1 VNSIDELTVLWRE
14 WERWAAD
21 VAESHVNYPVLIHVR
36 SAQPMRNWLIAL
48 LSVMDAAALQM
59 SLNPQVPQGPARV
72 SLRQGFVAVRDIA
85 RAEGINVDDDP
96 DPDRPIS
103 LTFDEFSHA
112 YDELVSAGYQMT
124 RTAEEAWPH
133 FRGWRVNYEHSA
145 YALAEAIDAVP
156 AEWSG
161 VRRPPLP
168 TVRPNRPT
176 NRMPGGRT
184 GRPVIGE

>member
-1 VNSIDELTVLWRE
+1 
-14 WERWAAD
+14 
-21 VAESHVNYPVLIHVR
+21 
-36 SAQPMRNWLIAL
+36 MRNWLIAL

-72 SLRQGFVAVRDIA
+72 ALRQGFVAVRDIA
-85 RAEGINVDDDP
+85 RAEGIDVDDDP
-96 DPDRPIS
+96 DPDKPTS
-103 LTFDEFSHA
+103 LTFDDFSHA

-124 RTAEEAWPH
+124 RTAQDAWPH
-133 FRGWRVNYEHSA
+133 FRGWRVNYERSA